1 MLTTMQYKS
10 FCWPN
15 NPANYAISY
24 RREAPVLKFPGGLYQ
39 IQDMGRTCRVMTGSG
54 EFYGPKAYDTFK
66 ALAVVFY
73 EQKPGVLIHPIWQC
87 ASVYFTK
94 LQLLQEPRRD
104 FVAYSFEFL
113 ETADAIPT
121 VLQRVDTAARA
132 HVLIV
137 QPGQTVWSICRE
149 NNMTM
154 GEFLK
159 YNPTIANPAQLQP
172 GQKVV
177 VPG

>member
-1 MLTTMQYKS
+1 MLTKMQYKS

-15 NPANYAISY
+15 NPANYAIAF
-24 RREAPVLKFPGGLYQ
+24 RRETSVLKFPEGLYQ
-39 IQDMGRTCRVMTGSG
+39 IQDLGRTCRVMTGSG

-66 ALAVVFY
+66 ALAMVFY

-87 ASVYFTK
+87 SSAYFTQ
-94 LQLLQEPRRD
+94 LQLLQEPRQD
-104 FVAYSFEFL
+104 YVAYTFEFL
-113 ETADAIPT
+113 ETPDT
-121 VLQRVDTAARA
+121 VSIVRQELDEAAKV
-132 HVLIV
+132 HVLVV

-154 GEFLK
+154 AEFIY
-159 YNPTIANPAQLQP
+159 YNPKIPNPAQLQP